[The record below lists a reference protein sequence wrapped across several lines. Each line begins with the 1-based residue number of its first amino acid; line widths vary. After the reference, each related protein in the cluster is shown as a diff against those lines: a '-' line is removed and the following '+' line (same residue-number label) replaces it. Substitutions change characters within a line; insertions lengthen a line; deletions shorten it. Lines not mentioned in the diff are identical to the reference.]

1 MYVTRT
7 DKASTHTFY
16 GPDDVWQRYK
26 ALCPLKLEGKPA
38 SKRVAELV
46 ERDLKELEGAPEP
59 DKTEENI
66 GELQSRLLE
75 IETEL
80 DKTKR
85 VLNKNNEISFNRFCL
100 CFHMI
105 GEYPLFQKET
115 GMGRI
120 VNGRRQL
127 ARFIRDTPLK
137 DEPPE
142 VVQLGIRVVELR
154 IERQEVT
161 DKLRVL
167 QCQKYGLPLPGS
179 EEEKKML
186 QEKAE
191 QKKREKEE
199 KDRDSKEEVEIEHR
213 LWVLELGAKQA
224 ELAEAVADAEYP
236 TCPTCGEKP
245 QEAADNGLPEVQC
258 RKCHVWSLVE
268 GCLGEDE
275 Y

>member
-1 MYVTRT
+1 MTRT

-16 GPDDVWQRYK
+16 GPDDVWKRYK
-26 ALCPLKLEGKPA
+26 TVCPMKLEGKPA

-46 ERDLKELEGAPEP
+46 ERDLQELEGAPEP
-59 DKTEENI
+59 DRVEEDI
-66 GELQSRLLE
+66 GDLQEKLANLSVEYDRTRRLL
-75 IETEL
+75 
-80 DKTKR
+80 R
-85 VLNKNNEISFNRFCL
+85 KNYGDEHDSVSKFFG
-100 CFHMI
+100 FG
-105 GEYPLFQKET
+105 GEYTLFKLET
-115 GMGRI
+115 GYSRI
-120 VNGRRQL
+120 VNGKKQL
-127 ARFIRDTPLK
+127 ERFIRDDPASK
-137 DEPPE
+137 NIPRE
-142 VVQLGIRVVELR
+142 VVQLDIRLVEIR

-191 QKKREKEE
+191 QKKREEEE

-268 GCLGEDE
+268 GCLDEDE